1 MSFSS
6 ISGPTPIHAPRP
18 RPITTS
24 VGIGTRDFGAAV
36 SDAETQGGPPPFEL
50 LSFLQDLFLTTAS
63 SPIQRAPVTV
73 LYPNFRQFLDA
84 GLSALSPP
92 SAGVTLCQGT
102 STRDE
107 VEDVDVATDT
117 GRVFSDKAV
126 LAVVDCCD
134 AVTAYDPPVETVPAA
149 LLPVH
154 GDPES
159 IETDFVPSGLRSP
172 ASTVSA
178 VDPPDDF
185 TVSMARWRCGLLLRR
200 LFLHL
205 MRI

>member
-1 MSFSS
+1 MSDEFLFYFRSNS
-6 ISGPTPIHAPRP
+6 APRP

-50 LSFLQDLFLTTAS
+50 SSFLQDLFLTAAS
-63 SPIQRAPVTV
+63 SPYQRAPVTV
-73 LYPNFRQFLDA
+73 LYSNFRQFLDA

-92 SAGVTLCQGT
+92 PADVTLCQGT

-126 LAVVDCCD
+126 LAVVDCFD

-154 GDPES
+154 VIPS
-159 IETDFVPSGLRSP
+159 RLKLTSFHLVSVLLPVP
-172 ASTVSA
+172 
-178 VDPPDDF
+178 
-185 TVSMARWRCGLLLRR
+185 CLLLIRQMTSQSR
-200 LFLHL
+200 WLVGGAVCF
-205 MRI
+205 